1 MERMIMRTMTVKEK
15 IKHIEDAVKN
25 ALLKYDIENV
35 DIMKI
40 NGAVDIIY
48 HSRHNSF
55 SIISNVCT
63 SNGLSESDIDKIA
76 NYYDIGYC
84 W

>member
-1 MERMIMRTMTVKEK
+1 MNKNEK
-15 IKHIEDAVKN
+15 IKRIKN
-25 ALLKYDIENV
+25 AVEEALSKYDRENV
-35 DIMKI
+35 DIVKDQENSVI
-40 NGAVDIIY
+40 DIMY

-55 SIISNVCT
+55 SIIDNVCEV
-63 SNGLSESDIDKIA
+63 NGLSESDIDKIA